1 MARTRPLGRKKSD
14 HRVCQAERFIRAGE
28 FRARIH
34 ISPEKQESVFFS
46 VNQPIIAE
54 APRRR
59 KHKNSKQ
66 SNKEASSRGGYPDI
80 ENKRSV
86 NGKPTHRVPGRQG
99 KKVSKEAA
107 GENPSLSSWKS
118 WYAFKKKN
126 SGTHN
131 C

>member
-1 MARTRPLGRKKSD
+1 MVRTRPLGRTKSD
-14 HRVCQAERFIRAGE
+14 HRVCQAERFKRAGE
-28 FRARIH
+28 YRARIH
-34 ISPEKQESVFFS
+34 ISPEKQKSVFVS

-54 APRRR
+54 APQRW
-59 KHKNSKQ
+59 KHKNRKQ

-80 ENKRSV
+80 KNKRSV
-86 NGKPTHRVPGRQG
+86 NGKPTHRVPGRPC

-118 WYAFKKKN
+118 WYASN